1 MKFRPSPAT
10 VAWLTPPVVAALART
25 WRYREEGSTA
35 WRELLAAGQP
45 FAAAL
50 WHETLLMPLWRHR
63 HLGVAIVVSEAR
75 DGQYLADAASRLGF
89 PAVRGSST
97 RGGGK
102 ALLSAVRWMQEGGR
116 VAFTPDGPRGPR
128 RELKPGVVAAAQ
140 QAGAPI
146 VVVHAVPARAWRFR
160 SWDRF
165 VVPRP
170 FTQIRIRYSDPIEVA
185 PGPEGLAQGI
195 KDTAGALA
203 RLSRELGERE

>member
-1 MKFRPSPAT
+1 MKFQPSPAT
-10 VAWLTPPVVAALART
+10 VARFTPPVVGALART
-25 WRYREEGSTA
+25 WRYREEGSPA
-35 WRELLAAGQP
+35 WRGLLAAGQP
-45 FAAAL
+45 FAVAL

-75 DGQYLADAASRLGF
+75 DGQYLADTAARFGF
-89 PAVRGSST
+89 PALRGSST
-97 RGGGK
+97 RGARK
-102 ALLSAVRWMQEGGR
+102 ALLGAVRWLEAGGR

-146 VVVHAVPARAWRFR
+146 VAVHAVPARAWRFR

-170 FTQIRIRYSDPIEVA
+170 FTLVRIGYSDPIEVA
-185 PGPEGLAQGI
+185 PGPEGLARGI
-195 KDTAGALA
+195 EETAEALA
-203 RLSRELGERE
+203 RLARQLGETG